1 MKRRS
6 GWGYSNVLDLV
17 DIGLAWSRVES
28 WYESAELALEHE
40 LVVMVA
46 V

>member
-17 DIGLAWSRVES
+17 DIGFSRSRVEGR
-28 WYESAELALEHE
+28 YESAELALENE